1 MNATFYEL
9 SVCLPDW
16 HKCLV
21 VLGEMTVD
29 ELMKQY
35 SGGAYDSDF
44 EAELAGMS
52 GDDEG
57 TPDDTEEEDD
67 EEDEEAEDEGGC
79 WWRHWDRWNLYWATE
94 CYLEV
99 SCLCLVEIVKYKL
112 IEFVFM

>member
-1 MNATFYEL
+1 
-9 SVCLPDW
+9 
-16 HKCLV
+16 
-21 VLGEMTVD
+21 MTVD

-44 EAELAGMS
+44 EAELAAMS

-79 WWRHWDRWNLYWATE
+79 L
-94 CYLEV
+94 
-99 SCLCLVEIVKYKL
+99 
-112 IEFVFM
+112 